1 MKEAVLKVYDL
12 RGKARI
18 MYGLAYISA
27 VVEANEKAVKK
38 LKNEEKF
45 GMGKMAI
52 GKVMEELLQDR
63 LQER

>member
-27 VVEANEKAVKK
+27 VVEANEKAVKELQSK
-38 LKNEEKF
+38 EEL
-45 GMGKMAI
+45 GMGKVAI

-63 LQER
+63 L